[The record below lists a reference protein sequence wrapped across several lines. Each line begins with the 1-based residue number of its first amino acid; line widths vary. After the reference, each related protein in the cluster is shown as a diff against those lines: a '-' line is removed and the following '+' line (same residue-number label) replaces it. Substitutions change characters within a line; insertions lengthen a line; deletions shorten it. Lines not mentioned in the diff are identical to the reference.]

1 MISKKFERKV
11 TSTGE
16 VKVGKNVVALM
27 LQEYENFTKS
37 EKKIVD
43 YVLEHQK
50 ETQYI
55 SITDLSAAC
64 DVAVSTISVFC
75 RKLKLAGF
83 NDFKLELAKAA
94 LIAGNRAP
102 SSVANEEILLDDS
115 VGTVMEKVYNANQDA
130 LNKAYH
136 MLQEGP
142 VRQAVEL
149 MSRAG
154 QVVCL
159 GQGNHS
165 IVAEAAWAQF
175 STASSKFKTAQ
186 DSHLQAVVLSTLAE
200 NDVVL
205 YFSYTGATHEL
216 LEAAEL
222 IASRGAKLILVTRF
236 LNAPASAFA
245 DTVLLCGPNEL
256 PLQFG
261 SIAAIMAQMYVVDV
275 LFSEYCRQNHEE
287 AERCREAVGK
297 ALTQKC
303 V

>member
-83 NDFKLELAKAA
+83 NDFKLALAKAA

-115 VGTVMEKVYNANQDA
+115 VGTVMEKVYNTNQDA